1 MKAGGEAARIDALR
15 PLLAPLALRVTHMG
29 PVGAQLLRAHAI
41 RGHAEHDPA
50 TLVEAYR
57 PRH

>member
-1 MKAGGEAARIDALR
+1 MSG
-15 PLLAPLALRVTHMG
+15 LA
-29 PVGAQLLRAHAI
+29 AQLLRAHAT

-57 PRH
+57 PVQE